1 MAMTIAVTRNTPG
14 RFRGFLASC
23 MLEIAPGVYV
33 APRMPRDVRERVWQV
48 LLSWAELI
56 PPDGGV
62 VLLWR
67 NRKAPSGLEMRLLG
81 WPKKELV
88 EYEGLWLAWR
98 GLTAAHDVEEL
109 ARLVEA
115 EEPPLEAGDPIL
127 QLMESP
133 ELDEEK
139 GSSF

>member
-62 VLLWR
+62 VLLWAIA
-67 NRKAPSGLEMRLLG
+67 KHL
-81 WPKKELV
+81 
-88 EYEGLWLAWR
+88 LAWMCGYWAGPKRSWWSTKECGWR
-98 GLTAAHDVEEL
+98 GV
-109 ARLVEA
+109 
-115 EEPPLEAGDPIL
+115 G
-127 QLMESP
+127 
-133 ELDEEK
+133 
-139 GSSF
+139 